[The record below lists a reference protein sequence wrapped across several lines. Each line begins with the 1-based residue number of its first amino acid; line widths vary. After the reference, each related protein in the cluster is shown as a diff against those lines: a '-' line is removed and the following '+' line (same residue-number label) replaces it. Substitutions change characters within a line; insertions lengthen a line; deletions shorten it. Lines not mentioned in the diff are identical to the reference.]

1 MPEPAPPADQES
13 PEAPEDASP
22 ELAFDPEYVAKVRR
36 EAAAHRVAAKRAQQ
50 ELDALKAERMTE
62 LERATAR
69 VKDLEAQISARDAER
84 RVTALTI
91 LLGEARA
98 QYPKLLAREV
108 DPASLELDTDGT
120 IRNGEALVKRLRTT
134 YPALFGAGAADA
146 GAGRN
151 APPPQASMTDLIRR
165 RAGRA

>member
-1 MPEPAPPADQES
+1 MPDPAAVADPEPADS
-13 PEAPEDASP
+13 PDETSP
-22 ELAFDPEYVAKVRR
+22 ELAFDPEYVSKLRR
-36 EAAAHRVAAKRAQQ
+36 EAATHRVAAKRAQQ

-69 VKDLEAQISARDAER
+69 VKDLEGQISARDAER

-108 DPASLELDTDGT
+108 DPASLELDADGT

-151 APPPQASMTDLIRR
+151 APPAQASMTDLIRR